1 MMRQYARIT
10 PEGTR
15 DRLFEECGRRRSV
28 ENELRNLY
36 QRYAYSEVMTPSLE
50 FFDVFAEGMG
60 EISQNE
66 LYTLTD
72 NSGRLMVLRPDST
85 KPIARLFAAKLQN
98 LELPLRLFYNQAVFR
113 RNIHYDKKSDEIMQ
127 IGVELI
133 GSGTFRADTEVVFLC
148 AATLRQLFGQ
158 DFLLEIGHVDFVNV
172 LLKQF
177 GLSAERE
184 EAVRAAVAQKN
195 GPELRRLMRDY
206 PREGE
211 RLIELVGLFGGAEV
225 LAAGKK
231 SFPEPVFAPVFEY
244 LTSVLRFF
252 EGLGLKDKVLLDLA
266 VANDYQY
273 YTGVVFKGF
282 VGGLGAE
289 VLSGGRYDTLY
300 GDYGLDIPA
309 IGFGVNVDAVSK
321 GLKDRGKK
329 EKACRLR
336 VICCREGYEGRALE
350 LIRDKSREGEHF
362 EFYLSGDLAEV
373 LSYAKS
379 KGAVSV
385 LEVGPDGVREEQL

>member
-1 MMRQYARIT
+1 MRQYARIT

-15 DRLFEECGRRRSV
+15 DRLFEECRRRRSV
-28 ENELRNLY
+28 ENELRQLY
-36 QRYAYSEVMTPSLE
+36 QNYAYSEVMTPSLE
-50 FFDVFAEGMG
+50 FFDVFAEGIG

-72 NSGRLMVLRPDST
+72 NSGHLMVLRPDST

-133 GSGTFRADTEVVFLC
+133 GSGTFQADAEAVFLC
-148 AATLRQLFGQ
+148 AATLQKLFGR
-158 DFLLEIGHVDFVNV
+158 DFLLEIGHVDFVNL

-177 GLSAERE
+177 DLPPERE

-195 GPELRRLMRDY
+195 RPELRRLMKDQ
-206 PREGE
+206 PKQGE
-211 RLIELVGLFGGAEV
+211 RLAELVGLFGGPEV
-225 LAAGKK
+225 LEAGKK
-231 SFPEPVFAPVFEY
+231 SFPEPVFAPVFDY
-244 LTSVLRFF
+244 LTAVADFVG
-252 EGLGLKDKVLLDLA
+252 GLGLRDKVLLDLA

-300 GDYGLDIPA
+300 GDYGLNIPA

-321 GLKDRGKK
+321 GLKDRGRKSESK
-329 EKACRLR
+329 PLHLVRCQPG
-336 VICCREGYEGRALE
+336 CEGRALE
-350 LIRDKSREGEHF
+350 WIRAESRKGERC
-362 EFYLSGDLAEV
+362 EFALSEDPAEV
-373 LSYAKS
+373 LAYARA
-379 KGAVSV
+379 KGAVSIV
-385 LEVGPDGVREEQL
+385 EVGPDGVREERL